1 MSSMRTLDEVIV
13 ESTVFAG
20 LEQEEL
26 ELVAGCGKNIVV
38 DAGERL
44 FREGDDAN
52 TFFLVR
58 AGLVSLETYIPN
70 RGQVTVVTCGPGEIV
85 GWSWLVPPHT
95 WRLSARVVESVRA
108 VEFDGACLRG
118 KCEASPELGYD
129 LLSRFAGDLAD
140 HLTAAYMQVLDVYGN
155 GAR

>member
-1 MSSMRTLDEVIV
+1 MRTLDELIV
-13 ESTVFAG
+13 QSPVFEG

-26 ELVAGCGKNIVV
+26 ELIAGCGKNIAV

-58 AGLVSLETYIPN
+58 EGLVALDAYVPN

-85 GWSWLVPPHT
+85 GWSWLVPPYK
-95 WRLSARVVESVRA
+95 WRLTARVVESARV
-108 VEFDGACLRG
+108 VEFDGACLRR
-118 KCEASPELGYD
+118 KCDEIPALGYD
-129 LLSRFAGDLAD
+129 LLSRIAGDLAD
-140 HLTAAYMQVLDVYGN
+140 HLQSAYLQVIDVYGD
-155 GAR
+155 GSS

>member
-1 MSSMRTLDEVIV
+1 MRTLDALIV
-13 ESTVFAG
+13 ESPVFAG

-26 ELVAGCGKNIVV
+26 ELVAGCGKNIAV

-58 AGLVSLETYIPN
+58 SGLVALETYVPN
-70 RGQVTVVTCGPGEIV
+70 RGAVTVVTCGPGEIV
-85 GWSWLVPPHT
+85 GWSWLVPPHR
-95 WRLSARVVESVRA
+95 WRLTARVVDGVRA
-108 VEFDGACLRG
+108 VEFDGACLRT
-118 KCEASPELGYD
+118 KCEQIPALGYD

-140 HLTAAYMQVLDVYGN
+140 HLTAAYMQVLDIYGDR
-155 GAR
+155 AS